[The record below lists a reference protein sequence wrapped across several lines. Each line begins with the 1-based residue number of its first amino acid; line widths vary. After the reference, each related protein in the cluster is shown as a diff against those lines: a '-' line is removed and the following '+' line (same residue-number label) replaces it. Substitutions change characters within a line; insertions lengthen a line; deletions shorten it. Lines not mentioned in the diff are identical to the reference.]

1 MQKKPAGATAKPIQA
16 KEKPIRQYK
25 EANLMQWKDLLDA
38 AVVLKKMKPWL
49 QLWDMDLITIQFP
62 DEEEPV
68 SCSILGRNGECLGIC
83 VYDGIEAIHDFFL
96 LADSGGV
103 PRVQQLRYQNCMVMY
118 LGDRLELEKEDAGI
132 IKDLGMKFR
141 GKNDWI
147 FFRSLRKG
155 LYPWFLD
162 QTEVV
167 RLTKIYRQLIEAL
180 KPLLEQ
186 QISVHFD
193 AGETL
198 LRQYDHGKKTWINLV
213 VEHEVQPLAQ
223 VVPVLRD
230 ELLAARLKEKPRYPG
245 DLEIDVLI
253 VDAAVF
259 DEELKRPLMPLLLA
273 MADVKSGELL
283 AYKLL
288 RPTDN
293 EMGDLFDTVVRF
305 TLDQG
310 RPRTIYVRDERME
323 SALKDLCAKTGIQL
337 KIKPSLP
344 LLDGI
349 IQSFDQAVQ

>member
-1 MQKKPAGATAKPIQA
+1 MQN
-16 KEKPIRQYK
+16 KPIRKYK

-38 AVVLKKMKPWL
+38 AVVLKNRKPWL
-49 QLWDMDLITIQFP
+49 HLWDMDLITIQFP

-68 SCSILGRNGECLGIC
+68 CCSILGRNGECFGIG
-83 VYDGIEAIHDFFL
+83 VYDGIEAIHDFFM
-96 LADSGGV
+96 LADSDGV
-103 PRVQQLRYQNCMVMY
+103 PQVQQLRYQNCMVMY
-118 LGDRLELEKEDAGI
+118 LGDRLELEKKDARI

-147 FFRSLRKG
+147 FFRSMRKG

-162 QTEVV
+162 QTEVL
-167 RLTKIYRQLIEAL
+167 RLTKIYHQLIEAL
-180 KPLLEQ
+180 KPLLDQ
-186 QISVHFD
+186 QISVAFD
-193 AGETL
+193 AGHML
-198 LRQYDHGKKTWINLV
+198 LRRYDHGKNAWINLAA
-213 VEHEVQPLAQ
+213 EHEVQPLAK

-230 ELLAARLKEKPRYPG
+230 ELLAARLKEKPRYQG

-288 RPTDN
+288 QPSDN

-310 RPRTIYVRDERME
+310 RPKTIYVRDERME
-323 SALKDLCAKTGIQL
+323 SALADLCAKTGIQL

-344 LLDGI
+344 VLDEI
-349 IQSFDQAVQ
+349 VQSFRRR